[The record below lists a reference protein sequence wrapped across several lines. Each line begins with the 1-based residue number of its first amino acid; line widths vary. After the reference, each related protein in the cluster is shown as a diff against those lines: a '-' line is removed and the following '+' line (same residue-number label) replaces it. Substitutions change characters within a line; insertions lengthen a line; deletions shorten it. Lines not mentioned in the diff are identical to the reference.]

1 MMREMTAFEEVWRKC
16 IYMCK
21 YSNNPVMK
29 GAVTMNIRITGKN
42 FDVTDALKERVNKK
56 LGKLDKFFKPGTEAQ
71 VTMSM
76 QRNRYILEVT
86 IITGGITLRA
96 EVNEDDMYTCID
108 KAQDILE
115 RQIRKHKTRL
125 AKRLYEGVLD
135 QPDAF
140 RPDIDDVEEEKEF
153 RVVRTKRFAVKP
165 MPVEEAILQMNL
177 LGHEFFVF
185 SNAETN
191 QVNVVY
197 KRKDGNYGL
206 IEPEFD

>member
-1 MMREMTAFEEVWRKC
+1 
-16 IYMCK
+16 
-21 YSNNPVMK
+21 MK
-29 GAVTMNIRITGKN
+29 GAVTMNLKITGKN
-42 FDVTDALKERVNKK
+42 FEVTDALKEKVNKK
-56 LGKLDKFFKPGTEAQ
+56 LGKLDKFFKPDTEAQ
-71 VTMSM
+71 VTMSV
-76 QRNRYILEVT
+76 QRNRHILEVT
-86 IITGGITLRA
+86 IVTGGISLRA
-96 EVNEDDMYTCID
+96 EVTGDDMYSCID

-125 AKRLYEGVLD
+125 AKRLHEEVLD
-135 QPDAF
+135 QPGAF

-165 MPVEEAILQMNL
+165 MPLDEAILQMNL
-177 LGHEFFVF
+177 LEHEFFVF

>member
-1 MMREMTAFEEVWRKC
+1 M
-16 IYMCK
+16 
-21 YSNNPVMK
+21 PVPVGKSILIVNQKQIWK
-29 GAVTMNIRITGKN
+29 GAITMNIKITSKN

-56 LGKLDKFFKPGTEAQ
+56 LGKLEKFFKPGTEAQ

-76 QRNRYILEVT
+76 QRSRYIIEVT

-96 EVNEDDMYTCID
+96 EVTEDDMYACID
-108 KAQDILE
+108 KARDILE
-115 RQIRKHKTRL
+115 RQIRKNKTRL
-125 AKRLYEGVLD
+125 AKRLYEGVLE

-140 RPDIDDVEEEKEF
+140 RKTIDVEEETEF

-206 IEPEFD
+206 IEPEFS